1 MEELDVKIK
10 YFEDKIKL
18 LNKEIKMIDLDLETK
33 KREISELRVIYNEN
47 VKIVNRTNFKSM
59 LDFFIVICTFILSLI
74 TNIYINEVLANHIT
88 ANINKLI
95 IIFLKLYSILIPFDS
110 LNFYLDELSLKG
122 EDNFENID
130 KLIRDMDVNLSW
142 LELSSSNL
150 TEIKKDKNNLINKYI
165 KVMNC
170 IYIQKEILETSYIE
184 SLRYNYKILKNN
196 TK

>member
-130 KLIRDMDVNLSW
+130 KLIRDMGVNLSW